1 MVCENGEYSNL
12 NCIEEVMKTVFS
24 LQENLSGLILKK
36 KLGWSVFK
44 FAGVLHSKVI
54 LSNSGWVNLHSP
66 NVCTKSPVDSF
77 DTAP

>member
-36 KLGWSVFK
+36 KLG
-44 FAGVLHSKVI
+44 
-54 LSNSGWVNLHSP
+54 
-66 NVCTKSPVDSF
+66 
-77 DTAP
+77 